1 MEINE
6 WRFNMKTI
14 RVVAAVIRSE
24 NKEGRPIIFA
34 TQRGYGELKDGWEF
48 SGGKIEEG
56 ETNMT
61 IRHSIVYGLFLV
73 SGTERKWKHGIRT
86 SAT

>member
-1 MEINE
+1 
-6 WRFNMKTI
+6 MKTI

-48 SGGKIEEG
+48 PGGKIEEG
-56 ETNMT
+56 ETP
-61 IRHSIVYGLFLV
+61 
-73 SGTERKWKHGIRT
+73 
-86 SAT
+86 